1 MSSVFPSLVIAGL
14 SPTALVN
21 TGLWFFPFLLASLSY
36 YHTHQDNP
44 EGRVKG
50 VQKLLKSYDFII
62 VGGGSAG
69 AVVANRLSENP
80 DWSVLLLEAGGDET
94 ALSEVPAM
102 AAYLQLGR
110 LDWKYKTEPQPGR
123 ACLGHAGQRCNW
135 PRGKVLG
142 GSSVLNY
149 MLYVRGNKR
158 DYDSWEEQGNPGW
171 GYQEVLQYFKRSE
184 DNRNPYLTATP
195 YHSSGGYLTVQE
207 APWRSP
213 LATTFIEAGVEL
225 GYENR
230 DGNGEFQTGFMVA
243 QGTIRRGSRCST
255 AKAFLRP
262 ARSRPNLDIALHSQ
276 VLKIL
281 VDSKTTAAFGVRVRR
296 GDAVYTVLARKE
308 VILSAG
314 ALNTPQLLM
323 LSGIGPAEHL
333 SDMGIHVYRDLSVG
347 QNLQDHY
354 GTGALTF
361 TVDMPISA
369 VQTRFENIPSIL
381 KYAVFGTGPLT
392 MLGGV
397 EALAWIPTK
406 YTNKSQDFPDIEF
419 HFVGGC
425 PASDGGRQIRKAHGL
440 GDTLWQM
447 YHPLAMKDT
456 WSLLT
461 MLLRPKSRGSVRLR
475 SSNPYDKPVLNAGYF
490 SHPEDIKV
498 LVEGIKFGRSLV
510 DTKAFSR
517 VGSKFWSDV
526 PMPGCE
532 STELWTDEYWGCMA
546 RHYTSTVYHHSGT
559 AKMGPA
565 NDTQAVVNH
574 QLKVYGV
581 PRLRVIDASIMP
593 TIVSGNTNAPVIM
606 IGEKGADLIK
616 ADWSGRESGH
626 MTNWPVK
633 RDSR

>member
-1 MSSVFPSLVIAGL
+1 
-14 SPTALVN
+14 VN
-21 TGLWFFPFLLASLSY
+21 
-36 YHTHQDNP
+36 
-44 EGRVKG
+44 
-50 VQKLLKSYDFII
+50 
-62 VGGGSAG
+62 
-69 AVVANRLSENP
+69 
-80 DWSVLLLEAGGDET
+80 
-94 ALSEVPAM
+94 
-102 AAYLQLGR
+102 
-110 LDWKYKTEPQPGR
+110 
-123 ACLGHAGQRCNW
+123 
-135 PRGKVLG
+135 
-142 GSSVLNY
+142 
-149 MLYVRGNKR
+149 
-158 DYDSWEEQGNPGW
+158 
-171 GYQEVLQYFKRSE
+171 
-184 DNRNPYLTATP
+184 
-195 YHSSGGYLTVQE
+195 
-207 APWRSP
+207 
-213 LATTFIEAGVEL
+213 
-225 GYENR
+225 
-230 DGNGEFQTGFMVA
+230 
-243 QGTIRRGSRCST
+243 
-255 AKAFLRP
+255 
-262 ARSRPNLDIALHSQ
+262 
-276 VLKIL
+276 
-281 VDSKTTAAFGVRVRR
+281 
-296 GDAVYTVLARKE
+296 
-308 VILSAG
+308 
-314 ALNTPQLLM
+314 
-323 LSGIGPAEHL
+323 
-333 SDMGIHVYRDLSVG
+333 RDLSVG

-532 STELWTDEYWGCMA
+532 GTELWTDEYWGCMA

-626 MTNWPVK
+626 VTNWPVK
-633 RDSR
+633 RDAR